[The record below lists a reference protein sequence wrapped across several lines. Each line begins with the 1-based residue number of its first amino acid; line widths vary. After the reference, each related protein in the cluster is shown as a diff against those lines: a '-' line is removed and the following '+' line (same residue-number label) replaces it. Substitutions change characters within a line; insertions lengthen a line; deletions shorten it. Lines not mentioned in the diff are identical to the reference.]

1 MIMATSLEGREPLLD
16 HRRVEFVFSL
26 PGEWKAHG
34 QTTKWICKK
43 TMERLLPTR
52 ISAGARNGKEGFGIP
67 NKLCLCNELRTFSV
81 TSSTNAGGARK
92 DYSHRNGLRS

>member
-34 QTTKWICKK
+34 QTTKWICKN
-43 TMERLLPTR
+43 TMERLLLHENICR
-52 ISAGARNGKEGFGIP
+52 SKEWQ
-67 NKLCLCNELRTFSV
+67 RRVWHS
-81 TSSTNAGGARK
+81 
-92 DYSHRNGLRS
+92 